1 MSVKTSLFSSFSNL
15 SNDHFI
21 LNENEFSSIEQSYK
35 LSNTS
40 KIENFSTDINIF
52 TIIHS
57 IHSAFQQI
65 HSTPSNSFHL
75 ISKSLKDLRILLK
88 YQRRIFILVFNNI
101 IDYFASILCLGTP
114 SYNKAILSP
123 ALELTS
129 EIFMSYHHE
138 SVYAEWVPLVLS
150 KLFQLSVKN
159 TDYSIIINKVI
170 DDFIQCCYEVDE
182 VGEIL
187 IEFIE
192 DEDIDVAKKAGE
204 VLGKLIKGGEE
215 KRKRINFY
223 RVLEVIGNIIDYNY
237 EEYVKIAL
245 NVLENIKKYVSS
257 EELIYWDID
266 KEDLFSY

>member
-15 SNDHFI
+15 SNEHFI
-21 LNENEFSSIEQSYK
+21 LNENDYSSIDQSYK
-35 LSNTS
+35 VSNTS
-40 KIENFSTDINIF
+40 KIENFPNDINIF

-57 IHSAFQQI
+57 IHSAFKQI
-65 HSTPSNSFHL
+65 HSTPSDSFHL

-88 YQRRIFILVFNNI
+88 YQRRIFILVFNTI
-101 IDYFASILCLGTP
+101 IDYFASILFIGTP
-114 SYNKAILSP
+114 SYNEAILSP
-123 ALELTS
+123 ALDLTS
-129 EIFMSYHHE
+129 ELFMSYHHE
-138 SVYAEWVPLVLS
+138 SIYSEWIPLLLS
-150 KLFQLSVKN
+150 KLFLLSVNN
-159 TDYSIIINKVI
+159 TDYSIKINKVI
-170 DDFIQCCYEVDE
+170 DYFIQYCYEIDE

-215 KRKRINFY
+215 KRKGINFSKI
-223 RVLEVIGNIIDYNY
+223 LETIGNVLDYNY

-245 NVLENIKKYVSS
+245 NVVEDIKKHVSS
-257 EELIYWDID
+257 EELTYWDID